1 MKKFDVEFK
10 KLTDNKY
17 PFVRFVR
24 AEYSV
29 SGNNLILH
37 FLVSTPISGM
47 RFYDLVEELRE
58 KLCKQVEIGRAHV

>member
-29 SGNNLILH
+29 SDNNLICIFWRLPSRLTAAY
-37 FLVSTPISGM
+37 FPT
-47 RFYDLVEELRE
+47 
-58 KLCKQVEIGRAHV
+58 A

>member
-29 SGNNLILH
+29 S
-37 FLVSTPISGM
+37 
-47 RFYDLVEELRE
+47 D
-58 KLCKQVEIGRAHV
+58 KIGRASCRERV